1 MKQYKDALTS
11 RNRDVAAIQLSLKKF
26 LKESKLMGDEISRL
40 LEQNALL
47 RSQLKTPES
56 KMERLLRELDDTY

>member
-47 RSQLKTPES
+47 RSQSKTPES